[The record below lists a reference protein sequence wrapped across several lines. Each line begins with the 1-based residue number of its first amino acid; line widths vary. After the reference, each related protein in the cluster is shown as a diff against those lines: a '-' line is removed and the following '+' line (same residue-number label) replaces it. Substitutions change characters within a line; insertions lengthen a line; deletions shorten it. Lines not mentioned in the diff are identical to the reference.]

1 MKGLLVCHNKCNVC
15 FLLIGE
21 PLSSYSKLILHRI
34 LTNLNIYFWS
44 PQLDNNL
51 KLEYNFTDEKKVKK
65 DGWIRKELKISNLVA
80 CLLYTPDNRG
90 RQPWQKFAKAKNLK
104 VNKILKTHR
113 ILLQDKTIRI
123 SGHQYSWIIK
133 KMLR

>member
-1 MKGLLVCHNKCNVC
+1 MQNTKRIKTLPKEHQHCKTTVSSTKNERPLVCHNKCNVC

-65 DGWIRKELKISNLVA
+65 DGWIRKELKISNLVS
-80 CLLYTPDNRG
+80 LLTCTLLTTGEGNPDKSS
-90 RQPWQKFAKAKNLK
+90 QKQKP
-104 VNKILKTHR
+104 
-113 ILLQDKTIRI
+113 
-123 SGHQYSWIIK
+123 
-133 KMLR
+133 